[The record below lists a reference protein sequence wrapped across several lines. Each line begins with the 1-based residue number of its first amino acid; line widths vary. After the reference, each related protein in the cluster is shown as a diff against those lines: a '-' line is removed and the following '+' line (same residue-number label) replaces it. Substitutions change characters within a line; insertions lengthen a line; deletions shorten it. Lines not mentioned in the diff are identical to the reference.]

1 LTFNDLS
8 VLTIGWKDFLNTKF
22 RNLIVP
28 YTMLSAELLYYFLSK
43 QKQVLT
49 KIIESYYLNDATF
62 NTY

>member
-1 LTFNDLS
+1 
-8 VLTIGWKDFLNTKF
+8 
-22 RNLIVP
+22 
-28 YTMLSAELLYYFLSK
+28 MLSAELLYYFLSK